1 MIKWVIE
8 QLIGMA
14 VLLTGMAV
22 GWMVCVIGLGVMGVL

>member
-8 QLIGMA
+8 QIVGMA

-22 GWMVCVIGLGVMGVL
+22 GWTVCVIGLGLLGVL